1 MEDSE
6 LKDNSSIEIMNYLIK
21 KLESSYKYVLKY
33 KPLIDSLDTSDTFFT
48 LRKDLISLF
57 NDLDENLKQGI
68 FAIKALTN
76 QNKQILQ
83 EMKIKDIENKNT
95 IERLNNI
102 IEENK
107 NLKSQIIR
115 IKGNNINEKF
125 EEDDIKD
132 INKEDIIEDNIEE
145 KKEEINDNVI
155 IENNYRIKD
164 KKEENI
170 KKNKYELEQLSNVK
184 NIMNNMKRN
193 KMKIKMAIDQHF
205 TNNQE
210 QDMNDN

>member
-1 MEDSE
+1 MADSE

-33 KPLIDSLDTSDTFFT
+33 KALIDSLDTSDTFFT

-132 INKEDIIEDNIEE
+132 NNKEDIIEDNIEE